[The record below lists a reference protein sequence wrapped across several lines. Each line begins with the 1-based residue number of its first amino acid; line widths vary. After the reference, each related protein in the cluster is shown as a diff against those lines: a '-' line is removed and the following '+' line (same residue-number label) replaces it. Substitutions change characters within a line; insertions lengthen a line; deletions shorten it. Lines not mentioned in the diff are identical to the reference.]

1 MQSSSNE
8 LIGKLEAFGRYM
20 LRRRYGQHTIN
31 TYLSILR
38 VFFNYISVENLSQ
51 VTTQHAI
58 DFNMNMEWNP
68 NMAIGMD
75 QADLN
80 GDGRV
85 ATEMI
90 QSNADTNT
98 YIRTFTANL
107 SPVVDNG
114 NAADVF
120 NAPNG
125 GVVFQRIG
133 NGIQITMVLRKQEAP
148 NEGTVVSRITEFV
161 IPRN

>member
-1 MQSSSNE
+1 MAEAATLQTYDGGGN
-8 LIGKLEAFGRYM
+8 LVALGNGPTTNIVYRTPADIGG
-20 LRRRYGQHTIN
+20 N
-31 TYLSILR
+31 
-38 VFFNYISVENLSQ
+38 
-51 VTTQHAI
+51 QHAI
-58 DFNMNMEWNP
+58 DFNMNVEWNP

-80 GDGRV
+80 VDGRV

-133 NGIQITMVLRKQEAP
+133 NGVQITIVLRKQEAP
-148 NEGTVVSRITEFV
+148 NEGAVVSRITEFV